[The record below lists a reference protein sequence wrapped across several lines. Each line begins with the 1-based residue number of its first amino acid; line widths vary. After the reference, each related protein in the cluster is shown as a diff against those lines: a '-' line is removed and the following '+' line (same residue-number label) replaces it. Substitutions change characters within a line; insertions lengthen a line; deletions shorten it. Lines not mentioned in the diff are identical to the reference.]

1 MAIAK
6 MNKVWIIG
14 MHGKEKEII
23 QQIMKEGMIEL
34 RDTSYLAEDEEW
46 KETLTKQ
53 ESSEEI
59 ATNTKKLT
67 QIEQAIKSIKSV
79 HKMKHSLF
87 ATKKQYQEIT
97 QEQAEKSM
105 EKVLKIN
112 ESVEEIEKLKS
123 RIKVWQEKSR
133 EILPW
138 KDLKLNLEEM
148 PQEKIKVQIGILPG
162 KTDLN
167 VIEKKWQE
175 EKIHA
180 SIVIARQ
187 DKDKIYVAIVTYQEE
202 QMSIKREL
210 SNLKFISIAMEDE
223 GKEPSQ
229 LLQQMEQEIESSEK
243 KIQEIT
249 NTIPKEEVEEIE
261 NLYDYYVIQKEI
273 AMAQKNIVQTKHTFY
288 LEGWMP
294 EGRKLPQGEGYIV
307 QTAKPEEDEEYP
319 VLVENN
325 AIVEPFQSITNMYS
339 CPNQKELDPNPIM
352 SAFFIFF
359 FGMMLSDAGY
369 GLILTIACAIMI
381 KIKKYKKGEGSLVK
395 ILALSGLS
403 TIAWGIL
410 FGSCFGN
417 LVPLTPVID
426 PLTDVMI
433 LMGLSLLLGI
443 VHIYA
448 GMFMK
453 AITLIKEKKIL
464 DAIFDVFI
472 WYIFLTGIFLVI
484 IPVVAGDIGVFAEVG
499 KYLAIRR
506 SNWTCLNTRK
516 KRKKYL

>member
-23 QQIMKEGMIEL
+23 RQIMKEGMIEIK
-34 RDTSYLAEDEEW
+34 DTSYLAEDEEW
-46 KETLTKQ
+46 KETLSKK

-59 ATNTKKLT
+59 ATSTKKLA
-67 QIEQAIKSIKSV
+67 QIEQAIKSIKSIY
-79 HKMKHSLF
+79 KIKHSLF

-97 QEQAEKSM
+97 QEQAKTSM

-112 ESVEEIEKLKS
+112 TSVEEIEKLKN
-123 RIKVWQEKSR
+123 RIRILQEKSK
-133 EILPW
+133 EMLPW
-138 KDLKLNLEEM
+138 KDLQLDLKDI
-148 PQEKIKVQIGILPG
+148 PQEKLQLQLGTLPG
-162 KTDLN
+162 KTDLKA
-167 VIEKKWQE
+167 IEEKWQK
-175 EKIHA
+175 EKMHA

-187 DKDKIYVAIVTYQEE
+187 DKDKIYVAVVSTQEE
-202 QMSIKREL
+202 QTSLKREL
-210 SNLKFISIAMEDE
+210 SSLKFVLVAIE
-223 GKEPSQ
+223 GEEKEPSR
-229 LLQQMEQEIESSEK
+229 LLQQMEQEIECSEK

-273 AMAQKNIVQTKHTFY
+273 AIAQKNIVQTKHTFY

-369 GLILTIACAIMI
+369 GLILTIACAVMI
-381 KIKKYKKGEGSLVK
+381 KIKKYKKGKGSLVK

-403 TIAWGIL
+403 TIAWGLL

-417 LVPLTPVID
+417 LVPLTAVID

-506 SNWTCLNTRK
+506 SNRACLNTRK